1 MARYVGR
8 SSVCCQQNKYVIE
21 ARAGQPAFAF
31 FVRKFFAV
39 QYRCIFCRE
48 TATLSTTSV
57 KAKIRESF
65 LPVQFCGKFVLK
77 SVAHSVATKYVGRS
91 SVCCQQNK
99 YVIEARAGQPA
110 FSFNPH
116 LQASGKHLLF
126 FGKEVIIK
134 IINKGK
140 RLSVEIPLTYART
153 E

>member
-1 MARYVGR
+1 MLFLCENFLRYNIGAFFVGKLPR
-8 SSVCCQQNKYVIE
+8 CPRRQSKRKSVKVFYPCNFVVSSYSKALRIPLRQNMSAGHRFAVSKIN
-21 ARAGQPAFAF
+21 ALSRQGRATCLCF

-91 SVCCQQNK
+91 
-99 YVIEARAGQPA
+99 
-110 FSFNPH
+110 
-116 LQASGKHLLF
+116 
-126 FGKEVIIK
+126 
-134 IINKGK
+134 
-140 RLSVEIPLTYART
+140 
-153 E
+153 

>member
-1 MARYVGR
+1 M
-8 SSVCCQQNKYVIE
+8 S
-21 ARAGQPAFAF
+21 AGYRFAVSKINTLSRQGQGNLPLLF

-57 KAKIRESF
+57 TAKIRESF
-65 LPVQFCGKFVLK
+65 LPVQFCGKSVLK

-110 FSFNPH
+110 FAFFCAKIFCGTISVHFLSGNCHAVHDVSHSENP
-116 LQASGKHLLF
+116 
-126 FGKEVIIK
+126 
-134 IINKGK
+134 
-140 RLSVEIPLTYART
+140 
-153 E
+153 

>member
-57 KAKIRESF
+57 TVKIRESF
-65 LPVQFCGKFVLK
+65 CPCNFVVSSYSKALRIPLRQNMSAGHLFAVSKINTLSRQGQGNLPFPLIRICK
-77 SVAHSVATKYVGRS
+77 R
-91 SVCCQQNK
+91 
-99 YVIEARAGQPA
+99 RA
-110 FSFNPH
+110 NTC
-116 LQASGKHLLF
+116 F
-126 FGKEVIIK
+126 FL
-134 IINKGK
+134 GK
-140 RLSVEIPLTYART
+140 RLSLK
-153 E
+153 